1 MSDPRKTQLTQPT
14 RILRSSRTQELID
27 LAGGSL
33 EQAGKKYAIQSGQIT
48 HFDEQTNEARGDLTL
63 LATSRFSLLNG
74 RIKIRI
80 HQLEFEV
87 QMLKSIVAP
96 TRGEVS
102 LRFMAWLRPS
112 IKAIKHDI
120 DALRELVQ
128 G

>member
-1 MSDPRKTQLTQPT
+1 MNDPRKTQIAHPT
-14 RILRSSRTQELID
+14 RILRASRTQELID
-27 LAGGSL
+27 LAGGSV
-33 EQAGKKYAIQSGQIT
+33 EQAGRRFAIQSGQIT
-48 HFDEQTNEARGDLTL
+48 HFDEHTNESRGELTL
-63 LATSRFSLLNG
+63 LTSSRLSLLAG

-96 TRGEVS
+96 ARGEVS
-102 LRFMAWLRPS
+102 VRFVAWLRPS
-112 IKAIKHDI
+112 IKAIKHDA

>member
-1 MSDPRKTQLTQPT
+1 MSDPRKTQITHPT
-14 RILRSSRTQELID
+14 VVLRASRTQELID

-33 EQAGKKYAIQSGQIT
+33 EQAWRQFTIQSGQIT
-48 HFDEQTNEARGDLTL
+48 YFDERTNEARGELTL
-63 LATSRFSLLNG
+63 RSSSRLSLLAG

-96 TRGEVS
+96 ARGEVS
-102 LRFMAWLRPS
+102 VRFVAWLRPS
-112 IKAIKHDI
+112 IKAIKHDA